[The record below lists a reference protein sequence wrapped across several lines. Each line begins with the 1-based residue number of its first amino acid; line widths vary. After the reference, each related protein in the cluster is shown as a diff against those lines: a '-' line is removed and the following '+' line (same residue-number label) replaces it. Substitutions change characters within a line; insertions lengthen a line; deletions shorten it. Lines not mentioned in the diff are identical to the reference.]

1 MLQRTDEN
9 TRTEYYC
16 ISFDGIDFAEQNT
29 NETLSIHCA
38 DECFNGA
45 CIKCMKPL
53 CTNYYDH
60 EFECREISNFS
71 SSKSSSVCPT
81 NAIQWSN
88 SEQEFSIDHNKC
100 IGCGICASRCPF
112 GAIYSG
118 KNGLMNIN
126 ADRSNAHYYVIESKE
141 NVESEQ
147 HECANIV
154 RSKTRSRAIKDINI
168 DHIKRIYSAMLADQ
182 ELANL
187 LCRNL
192 FISLGFNCAIRRTG
206 DVYTRMDALFSKDG
220 LVSPIEI
227 EYQDDTLSVARNL
240 LDDLAVLYDRYGV
253 DPFSSTPVAL
263 CLSIPKT
270 RQGYFQVCEDIKKI
284 LGISIRTLT
293 VGSLLV
299 LVWDGSNLAFDE
311 DNFYLS
317 FRNVSIKSD
326 LQKLMDAQL
335 CLDTLDLGIY
345 EATK

>member
-1 MLQRTDEN
+1 MLQRTDEE

-16 ISFDGIDFAEQNT
+16 ISFDGVDFAEQSA
-29 NETLSIHCA
+29 NEVMNIQCA
-38 DECFNGA
+38 DECFSGA
-45 CIKCMKPL
+45 CIKCIKPQ
-53 CTNYYDH
+53 CVHYYDG
-60 EFECREISNFS
+60 EFECDEINNFS
-71 SSKSSSVCPT
+71 NNKSTSVCPA

-88 SEQEFSIDHNKC
+88 VAQEFVIDHNRC

-112 GAIYSG
+112 GAIYSD

-126 ADRSNAHYYVIESKE
+126 TNRSNTRYYVIESKE

-147 HECANIV
+147 LECASIV
-154 RSKTRSRAIKDINI
+154 KSKTRSRAIKDIDI
-168 DHIKRIYSAMLADQ
+168 DHIKRVYSAMLADQ

-206 DVYTRMDALFSKDG
+206 DVYTRMDALFSRDG

-240 LDDLAVLYDRYGV
+240 LDDLAVLYDRYGI
-253 DPFSSTPVAL
+253 DPSGSTPVAL

-270 RQGYFQVCEDIKKI
+270 RQGYFQVCEDIKKV

-299 LVWDGSNLAFDE
+299 LVWDGSDLTFDE
-311 DNFYLS
+311 SNFYLS

-326 LQKLMDAQL
+326 LQELMSGQL